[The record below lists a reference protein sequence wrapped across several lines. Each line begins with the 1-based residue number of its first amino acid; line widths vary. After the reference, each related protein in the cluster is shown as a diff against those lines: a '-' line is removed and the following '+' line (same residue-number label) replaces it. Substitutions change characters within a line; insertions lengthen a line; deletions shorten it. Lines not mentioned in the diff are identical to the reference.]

1 MRVCTYRKHLHYS
14 IISTRGKLWA
24 HKTSSTPPLFIEVHV
39 PCHESESWCINMS
52 GYRVCLCFCDFE
64 TVLTVCN
71 FFLFYTGGTIL
82 TPRYCRNITL
92 SRTILS
98 NVSVLRFVCT
108 AVVFLSRSSRLESS
122 ANSRH
127 ILINN
132 QLDCQT

>member
-1 MRVCTYRKHLHYS
+1 
-14 IISTRGKLWA
+14 
-24 HKTSSTPPLFIEVHV
+24 
-39 PCHESESWCINMS
+39 MS

-64 TVLTVCN
+64 TVLTVCK

-92 SRTILS
+92 SITILS